1 MQSVK
6 LVVVG
11 DPAVGK
17 TCLLVSYLENL
28 FPGEYIPTIFD
39 EYSAIVMVDGK
50 QCDLEMCDTAGC
62 VRLL

>member
-11 DPAVGK
+11 DPTVGK
-17 TCLLVSYLENL
+17 SNLLVSYCTNK
-28 FPGEYIPTIFD
+28 FPGEYVPTIFD

-50 QCDLEMCDTAGC
+50 PYDLGMCDTAGC